1 MKKTFVVLLF
11 FISQTLFSQQTESKV
26 NQISVQGTVELK
38 EMADQA
44 TLSFSVKGVG
54 ASLRQAVEKADKN
67 TKVITDKLIVLGVK
81 EKNISTSSFY
91 SGENYGDK
99 AFLSSSRDYQANIT
113 TIIKI
118 DSLKLLQPVLFA
130 ISESDVQNLSQITFS
145 LKDEV
150 GFRRRARIEAALKAK
165 EKAEDM
171 TKALNISLG
180 KVISKDEVQPTQS
193 LQSPFLMLRNGR
205 SNPFNPVSYNTE
217 IGLQAGVVDESKGT
231 GFFAQTISITSQ
243 VFITFEIK

>member
-1 MKKTFVVLLF
+1 MNKVIVMILVLICQILYG
-11 FISQTLFSQQTESKV
+11 QQSEQKI
-26 NQISVQGTVELK
+26 NQISVQGSVELK

-44 TLSFSVKGVG
+44 ILCFTVKGVG
-54 ASLRQAVEKADKN
+54 VSLRQAVENADRN

-99 AFLSSSRDYQANIT
+99 AFLSSNRDYQANIT
-113 TIIKI
+113 TIIKV
-118 DSLKLLQPVLFA
+118 DSLKLLQYVLFA
-130 ISESDVQNLSQITFS
+130 ISESDVKNLSQITFS

-150 GFRRRARIEAALKAK
+150 SFRRRARIEAALKAK

-171 TKALNISLG
+171 TKALNITLG
-180 KVISKDEVQPTQS
+180 KVISIDEVQPTQS
-193 LQSPFLMLRNGR
+193 IQTPYMMRGVR
-205 SNPFNPVSYNTE
+205 ANPFNPVSFNTVV
-217 IGLQAGVVDESKGT
+217 GVQAGVVDESIGT

-243 VFITFEIK
+243 VYVTFEIK

>member
-1 MKKTFVVLLF
+1 MKKIVVLIL
-11 FISQTLFSQQTESKV
+11 ILACYSLYAQQTEQKI
-26 NQISVQGTVELK
+26 NQISVQGSVELK

-44 TLSFSVKGVG
+44 SLSFSVKGVG
-54 ASLRQAVEKADKN
+54 SSLRQAVENADKN
-67 TKVITDKLIVLGVK
+67 TKVVTDKLIALGIK

-113 TIIKI
+113 TVIKV

-130 ISESDVQNLSQITFS
+130 ISESDVQILSQIAFS

-171 TKALNISLG
+171 TKALNITLG
-180 KVISKDEVQPTQS
+180 KFISIDEVQPTQS
-193 LQSPFLMLRNGR
+193 SQTPLFQR
-205 SNPFNPVSYNTE
+205 SSRANPFNPVTFNTVL
-217 IGLQAGVVDESKGT
+217 GVQAGVIDESIGS
-231 GFFAQTISITSQ
+231 GFFAQTISITSL
-243 VFITFEIK
+243 VYVTFEIK